1 MISVNQLSVYFG
13 ATVLFDDISFLVNT
27 RDRIGLAGKNG
38 AGKSTLLKLL
48 AGLQEPSKG
57 AVSRPKDCRIGYL
70 PQDMTHQH
78 GRSVWD
84 ETATAFIELK
94 TLEARIEQ
102 IHKQLESRT
111 DYESPAYADLLDEQ
125 SALYI
130 RLEVLGSTSMD
141 ESIEKTL
148 LGLGFSRN
156 DLHRPTSDF
165 SGGWRMRIELAKLLL
180 GQPDVLLLDEPT
192 NHLDIEAI
200 MWLEEFM
207 ATYSGAVVLIS
218 HDRRFLDQ
226 VTQRTIEINNQRIFD
241 YKASYSKYLILREER
256 RQQQEN
262 AAKNQQK
269 IIQHTEQLID
279 KYRAKANKAS
289 FAQSLIKKLD
299 RMERI
304 EVDDV
309 DQSAIAFKFPKP
321 AHSGKIILT
330 VEDAEKWYDAKHIFS
345 GARFII
351 TKGEKIGFV
360 GRNGEGKST
369 MMKMIAGKTDFK
381 GLINPGHQVSMGYFE
396 QDQEE
401 KLDTRKTVFET
412 IDDLAAGEIRKQ
424 IRGLLGSF
432 LFRGD
437 DIDKK
442 VSVLSGGERARLA
455 LCKLLLEP
463 YNLLLLDEPTNH
475 LDLRSKDILKRAI
488 QEYEGT
494 VIMVS
499 HDRDF
504 MQGICTRLFEYRDRQ
519 VKEHLCDIEGFIELR
534 LAERKQAQEIE
545 KQAKKPVSELRNTPE
560 NSTSQSV
567 QSTLKKLEARL
578 ESLEQE
584 LKSKERLLQDT
595 EAFKNRNESDAFFKA
610 YQTEKNEYERLWN
623 EWESL
628 SLQIK
633 S

>member
-545 KQAKKPVSELRNTPE
+545 KQAKKPVSELRNSSE

>member
-1 MISVNQLSVYFG
+1 M
-13 ATVLFDDISFLVNT
+13 
-27 RDRIGLAGKNG
+27 
-38 AGKSTLLKLL
+38 
-48 AGLQEPSKG
+48 
-57 AVSRPKDCRIGYL
+57 
-70 PQDMTHQH
+70 
-78 GRSVWD
+78 
-84 ETATAFIELK
+84 
-94 TLEARIEQ
+94 
-102 IHKQLESRT
+102 
-111 DYESPAYADLLDEQ
+111 
-125 SALYI
+125 
-130 RLEVLGSTSMD
+130 
-141 ESIEKTL
+141 
-148 LGLGFSRN
+148 
-156 DLHRPTSDF
+156 
-165 SGGWRMRIELAKLLL
+165 
-180 GQPDVLLLDEPT
+180 
-192 NHLDIEAI
+192 
-200 MWLEEFM
+200 
-207 ATYSGAVVLIS
+207 
-218 HDRRFLDQ
+218 
-226 VTQRTIEINNQRIFD
+226 
-241 YKASYSKYLILREER
+241 
-256 RQQQEN
+256 
-262 AAKNQQK
+262 
-269 IIQHTEQLID
+269 
-279 KYRAKANKAS
+279 
-289 FAQSLIKKLD
+289 
-299 RMERI
+299 
-304 EVDDV
+304 
-309 DQSAIAFKFPKP
+309 
-321 AHSGKIILT
+321 
-330 VEDAEKWYDAKHIFS
+330 EDAEKWYDAKHIFS

-442 VSVLSGGERARLA
+442 VSFLSGGERARLA

-534 LAERKQAQEIE
+534 LAERKQAHEIE
-545 KQAKKPVSELRNTPE
+545 KQAKKPVSELRNSSE
-560 NSTSQSV
+560 SSTSQSV

-584 LKSKERLLQDT
+584 LKSKECLLQDT